1 MVAISG
7 SCFGG
12 DGRSLVCDVTAERLL
27 LKKVFVIRERFSHM
41 GGYSGYDMITSALMD
56 NGLDV
61 QSVWLTRLPWH
72 AVTKK
77 LVQYALRKTK
87 HSPFYGRDNLWAEL
101 RMWLRKGI
109 SGRIIHILYGENN
122 YGLFASLPKKPNSKL
137 VVTLHQPYSWWLDS
151 GLDLQAFFS
160 KVDALIVLSSSEL
173 ALFSEIL
180 GEKVHFVPHGI
191 DTDFFHPMDISKVDS
206 VASQA
211 PQRCLVVGH
220 WMRDFETLI
229 EVVNRFV
236 ADNSKVCFDL
246 VVPDMSARA
255 SDVEDRLQSLCTHQQ
270 VSRYV
275 GIDDLE
281 LRDLYQ
287 NANLLF
293 LPLRESTANNAI
305 LEAMGCG
312 LPIVTNHTGGV
323 ADYIDDDFSRVC
335 PPGDYDSMRVAIND
349 ILSDATLQTQMK
361 KAARQHAEKDFSWN
375 IVGRKLMNVYAS
387 LDSSQ

>member
-1 MVAISG
+1 
-7 SCFGG
+7 
-12 DGRSLVCDVTAERLL
+12 
-27 LKKVFVIRERFSHM
+27 M

-56 NGLDV
+56 DGLGV
-61 QSVWLTRLPWH
+61 QSVWLTRLPWQT
-72 AVTKK
+72 VTKK
-77 LVQYALRKTK
+77 LVQYALRSTK
-87 HSPFYGRDNLWAEL
+87 HSPFYGQDNLWAEL
-101 RMWLRKGI
+101 RMWFRGGGA
-109 SGRIIHILYGENN
+109 GRIMHILYGENN
-122 YGLFASLPKKPNSKL
+122 YGLLASLPKKRDSKL

-151 GLDLQAFFS
+151 GVDLHTFFS

-191 DTDFFHPMDISKVDS
+191 DTDFFHPLDKSKTGS
-206 VASQA
+206 VTSQA

-220 WMRDFETLI
+220 WMRDFATLI

-236 ADNSKVCFDL
+236 AENSKVCFDL
-246 VVPDMSARA
+246 VVPDMSAR
-255 SDVEDRLQSLCTHQQ
+255 SLDVEERLQSLSTHQQ
-270 VSRYV
+270 VNRYV
-275 GIDDLE
+275 GIDDLK

-323 ADYIDDDFSRVC
+323 ADYIDDDFSRIC
-335 PPGDYDSMRVAIND
+335 APGDYDSMLIAIND
-349 ILSDATLQTQMK
+349 ILSDVTLQAQMR
-361 KAARQHAEKDFSWN
+361 KAARQHAEKDFSWD
-375 IVGRKLMNVYAS
+375 IVGRKLVTIYDS
-387 LDSSQ
+387 LEPSK